1 MEAQQ
6 VTEKILADA
15 HAEADN
21 IKKHAEENL
30 AQEQQNFGRRL
41 AQYKQQ
47 TDALAQKAAEDEKLH
62 LLAAA
67 RMDLAKQHLAEKRG
81 ILDELF
87 SQARKQ
93 LQALP
98 DDQYLG
104 LCEKLMLAAVETG
117 DEEVIVDKGEQRI
130 DHKFIKNVN
139 RKLGP
144 GFKGNL
150 RLANGKQNLGGG
162 FILKRARVKTNI
174 SLEVLLNQARK
185 DLEIE
190 LAKELFSS
198 D

>member
-15 HAEADN
+15 RAEAEKIN
-21 IKKHAEENL
+21 KLARQKQAEEN
-30 AQEQQNFGRRL
+30 AQFDRRL
-41 AQYKQQ
+41 AEYREE
-47 TDALAQKAAEDEKLH
+47 TDTLAQKAAEDEKLH
-62 LLAAA
+62 LLATD
-67 RMDLAKQHLAEKRG
+67 RMDLAKQHLAEKRR

-87 SQARKQ
+87 TQARKQ

-117 DEEVIVDKGEQRI
+117 DEEVIVDKSEQRI
-130 DHKFIKNVN
+130 DHKFIENVN
-139 RKLGP
+139 RKLAP

-150 RLANGKQNLGGG
+150 RLANEKQDLGGG

-185 DLEIE
+185 NLEIK
-190 LAKELFSS
+190 LAKELFS
-198 D
+198 

>member
-15 HAEADN
+15 RAEAEKIN
-21 IKKHAEENL
+21 KLARQKQAEEN
-30 AQEQQNFGRRL
+30 AQFDRRL
-41 AQYKQQ
+41 AEYREE
-47 TDALAQKAAEDEKLH
+47 TDTLAQKAAEDEKLH
-62 LLAAA
+62 LLATD
-67 RMDLAKQHLAEKRG
+67 RMDLAKQHLAEKRR

-87 SQARKQ
+87 TQARKQ

-117 DEEVIVDKGEQRI
+117 DEEVIVDKSEQKI
-130 DHKFIKNVN
+130 DHKFIENVN
-139 RKLGP
+139 HKLGP

-150 RLANGKQNLGGG
+150 RLANEKQDLGGG
-162 FILKRARVKTNI
+162 FILKRDRVKTNI

-185 DLEIE
+185 NLEIK
-190 LAKELFSS
+190 LAKELFS
-198 D
+198 